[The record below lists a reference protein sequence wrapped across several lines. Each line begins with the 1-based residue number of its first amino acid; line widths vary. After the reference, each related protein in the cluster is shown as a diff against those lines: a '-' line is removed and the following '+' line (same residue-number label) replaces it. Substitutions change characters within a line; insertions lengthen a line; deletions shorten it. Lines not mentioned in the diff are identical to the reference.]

1 MINLYVH
8 PRKTNTMVF
17 RLMIQQHGYD
27 ELANTLAVAALEGV
41 VQGRDARFLLICVL
55 MFGD

>member
-8 PRKTNTMVF
+8 PRNTITMVI
-17 RLMIQQHGYD
+17 RLTIQRHGYG

-41 VQGRDARFLLICVL
+41 VRGRDVRFLLNYVN
-55 MFGD
+55 